1 LTRGLLILLILLA
14 ALSSSAYGQTASDWP
29 ELASLTG
36 EFYDK
41 GIDINGDGRLDYLN
55 IDVGVNVL
63 VPGEY
68 SLYGFIFDKNN
79 KKVAWAADHRVF
91 SDGNHTM
98 QLLFDGKT
106 IEQSRLNGPYRLG
119 NLSLSW
125 GSASSGL
132 ISCARQN
139 DAYTTANY
147 NSSDFADPEDSNRLL
162 RGTGDGSLLVTL
174 SITAIVPTFSGRYMY
189 DIVGLNMPPVSS
201 PVDIKGSKSGY
212 NLTMPG
218 VYVPGKP
225 NNFTVAADEVKNIN
239 VAVMKL
245 QGNLQR
251 IWVSSQF
258 PADSTGKAVAE
269 SDLISPG
276 GSYNVKIFGDA
287 AENET
292 AVNLTMSVTKEM
304 VVDGPFSLVIN
315 TTGFPSGSYSINARA
330 LNGSFCFDEID
341 YS

>member
-1 LTRGLLILLILLA
+1 
-14 ALSSSAYGQTASDWP
+14 
-29 ELASLTG
+29 
-36 EFYDK
+36 
-41 GIDINGDGRLDYLN
+41 
-55 IDVGVNVL
+55 
-63 VPGEY
+63 
-68 SLYGFIFDKNN
+68 
-79 KKVAWAADHRVF
+79 
-91 SDGNHTM
+91 
-98 QLLFDGKT
+98 
-106 IEQSRLNGPYRLG
+106 
-119 NLSLSW
+119 
-125 GSASSGL
+125 
-132 ISCARQN
+132 
-139 DAYTTANY
+139 
-147 NSSDFADPEDSNRLL
+147 
-162 RGTGDGSLLVTL
+162 
-174 SITAIVPTFSGRYMY
+174 MY

-212 NLTMPG
+212 DLTMPG
-218 VYVPGKP
+218 VYIPGKP

-258 PADSTGKAVAE
+258 PADSMGKAVAE

-292 AVNLTMSVTKEM
+292 AVNLTMSVTKKL